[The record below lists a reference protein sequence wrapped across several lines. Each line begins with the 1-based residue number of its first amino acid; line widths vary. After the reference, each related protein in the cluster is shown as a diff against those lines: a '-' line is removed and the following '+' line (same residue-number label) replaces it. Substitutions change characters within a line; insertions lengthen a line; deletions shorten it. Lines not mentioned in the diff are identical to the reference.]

1 MSWIFKYPIK
11 LLNNCQVIARR
22 NYDKKH
28 IVNENVPNSK
38 IRNIILSAVEN
49 KKFLAIAMT
58 DISMTPYHHFQTC
71 VVLEN
76 DDMDSLKYHSSLSLI
91 FILNCF
97 SKTSVIS
104 LLSSNLKMQQIVSS
118 FFRAIA
124 RVHSFDCISRIING
138 KSLEITPL
146 LH

>member
-1 MSWIFKYPIK
+1 
-11 LLNNCQVIARR
+11 
-22 NYDKKH
+22 
-28 IVNENVPNSK
+28 
-38 IRNIILSAVEN
+38 
-49 KKFLAIAMT
+49 MT
-58 DISMTPYHHFQTC
+58 DVSMTLYHHFQTC

-76 DDMDSLKYHSSLSLI
+76 DDMDSLKYHSLLSLI

-124 RVHSFDCISRIING
+124 RVAFI
-138 KSLEITPL
+138 
-146 LH
+146 